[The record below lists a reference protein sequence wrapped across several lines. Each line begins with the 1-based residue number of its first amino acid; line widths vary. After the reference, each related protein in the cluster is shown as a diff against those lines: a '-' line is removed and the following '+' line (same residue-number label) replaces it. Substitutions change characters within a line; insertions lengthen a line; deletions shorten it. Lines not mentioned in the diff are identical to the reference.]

1 MEHNNYGCSQWLLY
15 ADRLWSYR
23 SVAPNHLNK
32 KNREDV
38 CFVSSTVIFM
48 ASVQTDYKYTHIY
61 PTNTLTYTQ
70 QIHSHIPNKY
80 SHIPNKYTHI
90 YPTIHSHIPN
100 KYTHIYPTNTRTYT
114 QQYTHIYPTN
124 ALVYTQQI
132 HSHIPNNTL
141 TYSQQIH
148 IIKSHQTAFL
158 LF

>member
-61 PTNTLTYTQ
+61 PT
-70 QIHSHIPNKY
+70 IHSHIPN
-80 SHIPNKYTHI
+80 
-90 YPTIHSHIPN
+90 
-100 KYTHIYPTNTRTYT
+100 NTLTYT

-124 ALVYTQQI
+124 
-132 HSHIPNNTL
+132 TL
-141 TYSQQIH
+141 TYTQQIH